1 METHSMRRGG
11 VLGYLKDARGGESMA
26 GRFMVGQEIGMG
38 KKGCP
43 LKEAV
48 RDKNGVVGVM
58 SGVYDVVLGGGH
70 SGGLVF
76 GLKGGHCIAM

>member
-1 METHSMRRGG
+1 METRSMRRGG

-26 GRFMVGQEIGMG
+26 GWFMVGQEIGMG
-38 KKGCP
+38 KMGCP

-58 SGVYDVVLGGGH
+58 SGVYDVVWGGVGIQVGLCLG
-70 SGGLVF
+70 
-76 GLKGGHCIAM
+76 

>member
-1 METHSMRRGG
+1 METRSMRRGG
-11 VLGYLKDARGGESMA
+11 VLGYLRDARGGESMA

-58 SGVYDVVLGGGH
+58 SGVYDVVLGGGY
-70 SGGLVF
+70 
-76 GLKGGHCIAM
+76 